1 MAIKGVLLST
11 KEGKLLFYR
20 NYSKIGHSLFE
31 DFAFSLPQK
40 IKIENQHTFSNHGQ
54 NRLIY
59 LPLDNLLIVLVTTK
73 DSNII
78 EDIETVNM
86 MKEILY
92 TVLQQKNNE
101 EGVYEHYVDLA
112 FSFDDMINLQTRNNV
127 SQNQILNLL
136 EMDSNN
142 EKLHNNMMDQREKEQ
157 KKKTEAEFRKLEK
170 SKKIQSIIDKE
181 LLSIDKSL
189 KDFSKNN
196 NIGVVEEEG
205 IDDFLEK
212 KKKTREYKD
221 LVVNKKVTK
230 MKGMKLGGKKKKKN
244 LSNMFGFK
252 KKEKKEE
259 KKEIEE
265 IEEKEYNPLSEE
277 IVLTINEK
285 ISGKI
290 NSEGEYTFFELKG
303 ILYILIK
310 NPKLARFDIITTK
323 TVQKHLNLKLPPNFD
338 KRNWKKNILSLKKKA
353 SSLQKN
359 VLIET
364 LKYNLNYTDLDNT
377 IPFNISFWFS
387 GKEFSS
393 EIEFNEEQ
401 NFFKEIKN
409 LKIIFKK
416 LNSDFG
422 YKIKDSENSEILQN
436 DDMMIWS
443 TNLLNLEN
451 LSSSLILNFENEILE
466 KNIFPAEIEIEAD
479 NVLFDF
485 DVTKIVEDGG
495 REVKF
500 EVKRVLTAKD
510 FVIN

>member
-20 NYSKIGHSLFE
+20 NYSKIAHSLFE

-40 IKIENQHTFSNHGQ
+40 IKIENQHTFSNHGN

-59 LPLDNLLIVLVTTK
+59 LPLDSLLIVLVTSM

-127 SQNQILNLL
+127 SQNQIMALL

-181 LLSIDKSL
+181 LISIDKSL
-189 KDFSKNN
+189 KDFSIN
-196 NIGVVEEEG
+196 NIIDKEDVNR

-212 KKKTREYKD
+212 KVNRD
-221 LVVNKKVTK
+221 LVVNKRAPK
-230 MKGMKLGGKKKKKN
+230 MKGIKLGGQKKKKTN
-244 LSNMFGFK
+244 LTNMFDFK
-252 KKEKKEE
+252 SIQKKQEKEEEEEKTEKKSD
-259 KKEIEE
+259 
-265 IEEKEYNPLSEE
+265 YNPLSEE
-277 IVLTINEK
+277 IILTVNEK

-290 NSEGEYTFFELKG
+290 TSEGEYSFFELKG
-303 ILYILIK
+303 TFFIYVK
-310 NPKLARFDIITTK
+310 NPNLERFDI
-323 TVQKHLNLKLPPNFD
+323 TVKKKDKKYLNLKLPPNFD
-338 KRNWKKNILSLKKKA
+338 KKLWKKDILSLKKKA

-359 VLIET
+359 TLIET
-364 LKYNLNYTDLDNT
+364 LKYTLNYTDLENT
-377 IPFNISFWFS
+377 VPFNISFWFS

-393 EIEFNEEQ
+393 EIEFNEDQ
-401 NFFKEIKN
+401 NIFSEIKN
-409 LKIIFKK
+409 IKIIFKK
-416 LNSDFG
+416 LQSSDQ
-422 YKIKDSENSEILQN
+422 YKIKDTENSTILQN
-436 DDMMIWS
+436 TDSMQWI
-443 TNLLNLEN
+443 TNLLNIEN
-451 LSSSLILNFENEILE
+451 SSSSLILNFEEDIKEEEL
-466 KNIFPAEIEIEAD
+466 FPAIISIECD
-479 NVLFDF
+479 DVLLNLEVLKVQD
-485 DVTKIVEDGG
+485 ESG
-495 REVKF
+495 RDVKF
-500 EVKRVLTAKD
+500 EFKKVLTAKD
-510 FVIN
+510 FIIN